1 MKKYLRS
8 LFETEDTKYKQE
20 YLEIIQYYKDNPI
33 KKYTADE
40 IIKNPKLYSE
50 IHHIIPRWYYKA
62 NNLQL
67 NNNDENI
74 VRLPFDKHIKVHLL
88 LVKHFEKINDKLN
101 YYKAIRAC
109 VALDISISCKK
120 EITKEALDELLQIR
134 IRDIEY
140 QRQIALDVNSRE
152 TNPWRKYSK
161 QQLQEILDA
170 YEKQDFSNIFEKYPV
185 LKSEKYVYLF
195 LKRRGF
201 NPTKRT
207 YNRAYSI
214 DELVEFAKLYSQY
227 GFQYVKDNTRYRGNI
242 DSFLYILDRNNIE
255 YPGKILHHRKNKRH
269 KKIEN
274 KIPDD
279 ILIAELEA
287 YRKFGYDYVKEH
299 FPNAPK
305 YQTSFYITCKRRGL
319 LK

>member
-1 MKKYLRS
+1 M
-8 LFETEDTKYKQE
+8 
-20 YLEIIQYYKDNPI
+20 
-33 KKYTADE
+33 
-40 IIKNPKLYSE
+40 
-50 IHHIIPRWYYKA
+50 
-62 NNLQL
+62 
-67 NNNDENI
+67 
-74 VRLPFDKHIKVHLL
+74 
-88 LVKHFEKINDKLN
+88 
-101 YYKAIRAC
+101 
-109 VALDISISCKK
+109 
-120 EITKEALDELLQIR
+120 
-134 IRDIEY
+134 
-140 QRQIALDVNSRE
+140 
-152 TNPWRKYSK
+152 
-161 QQLQEILDA
+161 
-170 YEKQDFSNIFEKYPV
+170 